1 MASFDVT
8 NTVKGP
14 DVRGVISLIG
24 RAMIT
29 IGLILLLFVAY
40 QLWGTNV
47 FEARSQ
53 NKLDKEFQ
61 QRLQN
66 AEIAKDKNED
76 DPVVDED
83 GDGEPDDANVVG
95 NVNALVQ
102 EDLTT
107 GNPIAKIKIDK
118 IGLDHVVV
126 SGTDSKTLK
135 KGPGHYQ
142 STPLPGQFGNAAIA
156 GHRTTY
162 GAPFHRLDELVIGDQ
177 IILETVRGTFTYEIK
192 QPSVIVSPKDV
203 SVIEP
208 TPDPSDPTGNKLLA
222 TLTLTTCH
230 PKYSAAKRLI
240 VRAELVPTDVKRATD
255 ASHVKDSK
263 SIDIGDN
270 DTLGGSGIGHS
281 NILVAI
287 GAASL
292 HLPLL
297 WWFLLMVGV
306 GLTWWYLFRRF
317 HNWKMWIV
325 GVLPFAFVLL
335 LYFIQLENVLPSNI

>member
-1 MASFDVT
+1 MAKFEIS
-8 NTVKGP
+8 NTVKAP

-53 NKLDKEFQ
+53 NKLRDEFQ
-61 QRLQN
+61 QKLTN
-66 AEIAKDKNED
+66 AKVDKDGN
-76 DPVVDED
+76 PIVDED
-83 GDGEPDDANVVG
+83 NDGVPDDEAVVG
-95 NVNALVQ
+95 GTQNVTK

-107 GNPIAKIKIDK
+107 GQPIAYIQIDK

-126 SGTDSKTLK
+126 SGTDTASLK

-142 STPLPGQFGNAAIA
+142 KTPLPGEFGNAAIA

-162 GAPFHRLDELVIGDQ
+162 GAPFHRLDELTTGDK
-177 IILETVRGTFTYEIK
+177 IKIVTVRGTFTYEVT
-192 QPSVIVSPKDV
+192 QEPFVVSPKDV

-208 TPDPSDPTGNKLLA
+208 QKDPSDPTGKKLLA

-230 PKYSAAKRLI
+230 PKYSAAKRLVI
-240 VRAELVPTDVKRATD
+240 RAQLVANDLDRARDST
-255 ASHVKDSK
+255 HVKDTNT
-263 SIDIGDN
+263 IDIGDN
-270 DTLGGSGIGHS
+270 DTIGGGGIGHS

-297 WWFLLMVGV
+297 WWFLLLVAV

-325 GVLPFAFVLL
+325 GVLPFAVVLL
-335 LYFIQLENVLPSNI
+335 FYFIHLENALPSNI